1 MGNLTTYLQQE
12 FSRHCPPNWTARREV
27 NVLSADLRRLLG
39 YAPRVDVLLERDD
52 GSQRLWVEFEISR
65 ADPVANHAKFATAH
79 LFQPQGQGDAFISMV
94 TPHVSS
100 GRRNLAA
107 NTVLVMRHIGMH
119 AFQTV
124 LLPTY
129 AGSAVKRL
137 NYLPLE
143 MLQLEPIDVD
153 AEVTRALTVSQP
165 VLEGVEGNIHFVANV
180 MEVLLNVY
188 RWNMD
193 LQTDVGRELWGK
205 RTVTYF
211 VYDPRFRR
219 FAPSKYCAYVPIT
232 PAYPASSEEYMT
244 VAFYTS
250 IERSNRIFDG
260 TRARQH
266 LVDNLTMRLVQ
277 SDERPRLMSQL
288 EKWLENY
295 GEAVNVHPAG
305 PQFIAPPRWF

>member
-1 MGNLTTYLQQE
+1 MGTLTTYLQQE
-12 FSRHCPPNWTARREV
+12 FSHRCPPGWTARREV
-27 NVLSADLRRLLG
+27 NVLPADLRRLLG

-79 LFQPQGQGDAFISMV
+79 LFQPQGESDAFISMI
-94 TPHVSS
+94 TPHVRS

-107 NTVLVMRHIGMH
+107 NTILVMRRLRMK

-129 AGSAVKRL
+129 SGRDIKRL

-143 MLQLEPIDVD
+143 ILRNESIDVEG
-153 AEVTRALTVSQP
+153 EVTRVLTVTQP
-165 VLEGVEGNIHFVANV
+165 VMEEVEGNIHFVANV
-180 MEVLLNVY
+180 MEVLLNIY

-193 LQTDVGRELWGK
+193 LETDAGRELWGK

-211 VYDPRFRR
+211 VYDPRFNR

-232 PAYPASSEEYMT
+232 PAYPASAAQYMT
-244 VAFYTS
+244 VDFYTS

-266 LVDNLTMRLVQ
+266 LVDNLTMRLC
-277 SDERPRLMSQL
+277 
-288 EKWLENY
+288 
-295 GEAVNVHPAG
+295 
-305 PQFIAPPRWF
+305 